1 MIRKMTDC
9 AFQWAQLNNRL
20 RTNAIHQDEE
30 ALLILNETYQLVDE
44 SGEEI
49 NMSGEFELEVD
60 SFVQPL
66 ENTMTNEVLPCRLLL
81 GNDDDDDLVEELF
94 VSFAE
99 GESGPWSRD
108 H

>member
-1 MIRKMTDC
+1 MYTLHASIYSGLVFCMIRKMTDC

-49 NMSGEFELEVD
+49 NMSGEFELEVG
-60 SFVQPL
+60 
-66 ENTMTNEVLPCRLLL
+66 LP
-81 GNDDDDDLVEELF
+81 DKHV
-94 VSFAE
+94 
-99 GESGPWSRD
+99 
-108 H
+108 